1 MKIIFYNNSGILYF
15 ELKYSQCLLTCS
27 HVETRPEF
35 FSPPPPPADLSK
47 SPLVSINRLPT
58 EVSTRRKEEMKN
70 FQNESL
76 DKDRISFNIIDELT
90 NFSELTTGKFN
101 NLLIGEIGKFI
112 SFSVNN
118 FMFYLNLESFVSTK
132 SVSDKDF
139 VIFLS
144 LYISMTIIAG
154 DNVQHQEH

>member
-1 MKIIFYNNSGILYF
+1 
-15 ELKYSQCLLTCS
+15 
-27 HVETRPEF
+27 
-35 FSPPPPPADLSK
+35 
-47 SPLVSINRLPT
+47 
-58 EVSTRRKEEMKN
+58 MKN

-90 NFSELTTGKFN
+90 NFSKLTTGKFN

>member
-1 MKIIFYNNSGILYF
+1 
-15 ELKYSQCLLTCS
+15 
-27 HVETRPEF
+27 
-35 FSPPPPPADLSK
+35 
-47 SPLVSINRLPT
+47 
-58 EVSTRRKEEMKN
+58 MKN

-112 SFSVNN
+112 SFSVNY